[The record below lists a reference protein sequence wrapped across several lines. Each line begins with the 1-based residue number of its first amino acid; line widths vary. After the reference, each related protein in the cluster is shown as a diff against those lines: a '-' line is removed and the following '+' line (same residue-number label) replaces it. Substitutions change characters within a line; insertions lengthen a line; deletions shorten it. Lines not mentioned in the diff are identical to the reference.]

1 MTQAAGAPRAR
12 ELRNVADVGFLRAVV
27 QRMGEL
33 HLPAFAAGLAYG
45 AVFAL
50 LPMLALLV
58 LLLGVF
64 NATDLVNEA
73 MAQLGAVLPDDATD
87 LIDEQLTSIATT
99 NDQAGFGVGAVVSAL
114 VALWG
119 ASGAMRRVM
128 EALNVVH
135 RAEET
140 RSFVRKLL
148 VSIVLALGA
157 LVIIVTTLV
166 VITLGGEAASRVFEV
181 VGLGET
187 AEDVWAIVRWPVL
200 LVLAW
205 AGIAGAYRF
214 APATRQVGGVLTPGT
229 IFATVGWVLF
239 SLAFSWYVG
248 GIGDM
253 SASWGA
259 VAGVIVL
266 LLYLQY
272 AGLIVLLGALIDVE
286 LFDRDRP
293 TSRLRRWL
301 RVPPTKA

>member
-1 MTQAAGAPRAR
+1 MTHAGAPRAR
-12 ELRNVADVGFLRAVV
+12 ELRHAANIGFIRGLVA
-27 QRMGEL
+27 RMGEL
-33 HLPAFAAGLAYG
+33 HLAAFAAGLAYG

-64 NATDLVNEA
+64 NATDLVSDA
-73 MAQLGAVLPDDATD
+73 MTQLGAVLPADATD
-87 LIDEQLTSIATT
+87 LIDEQLTSVATT
-99 NDQAGFGVGAVVSAL
+99 NDQGSFGVGAVVSAL

-135 RAEET
+135 RADET
-140 RSFVRKLL
+140 RSFVRKLG
-148 VSIVLALGA
+148 VSIAMAVGA
-157 LVIIVTTLV
+157 ILIIVTTLLV
-166 VITLGGEAASRVFEV
+166 TVLGGDAASRVFEV

-187 AEDVWAIVRWPVL
+187 AEDVWLVLRWPVL

-214 APATRQVGGVLTPGT
+214 APATRQVGGLLTPGT
-229 IFATVGWVLF
+229 IFAVVGWVLF
-239 SLAFSWYVG
+239 SAAFSWYVS

-253 SASWGA
+253 SASWGS
-259 VAGVIVL
+259 VAGVIVF

-286 LFDRDRP
+286 LFDRERP
-293 TSRLRRWL
+293 QSRLRRWL
-301 RVPPTKA
+301 HVPPTQE

>member
-1 MTQAAGAPRAR
+1 MSRDPQEPMIVPVRTKVVDAPRAR
-12 ELRNVADVGFLRAVV
+12 ELRHVADVGFLRGVAK
-27 QRMGEL
+27 RTGEL

-58 LLLGVF
+58 FLLGFF
-64 NATDLVNEA
+64 NATDLVAQA
-73 MAQLGAVLPDDATD
+73 MTQLDGVLPDDA
-87 LIDEQLTSIATT
+87 LSLVDEQLTAVASTSDQGSFGLAALFSI
-99 NDQAGFGVGAVVSAL
+99 G

-128 EALNVVH
+128 EALTVVH
-135 RAEET
+135 RVEET
-140 RSFVRKLL
+140 RSFLHKLL
-148 VSIVLALGA
+148 VSVALAVGA
-157 LVIIVTTLV
+157 IVIIVATLV
-166 VITLGGEAASRVFEV
+166 VTVVGGDFASEVFEV
-181 VGLGET
+181 VGLGASAET
-187 AEDVWAIVRWPVL
+187 AWSYLRWPIL

-229 IFATVGWVLF
+229 LFATVGWMLF
-239 SLAFSWYVG
+239 SFAFSWYVG
-248 GIGDM
+248 GIGDL
-253 SASWGA
+253 SATWGA

-286 LFDRDRP
+286 LHDR
-293 TSRLRRWL
+293 S
-301 RVPPTKA
+301 